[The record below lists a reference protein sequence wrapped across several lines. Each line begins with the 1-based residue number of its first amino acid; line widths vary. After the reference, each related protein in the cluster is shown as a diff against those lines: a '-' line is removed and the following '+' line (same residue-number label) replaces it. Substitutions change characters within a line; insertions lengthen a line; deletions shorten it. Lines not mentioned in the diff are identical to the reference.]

1 MLLIGV
7 STMLPHTQMSTKLN
21 ATTKLLIRLIPVSLV
36 IFLSSCLFKVP
47 GQYGFYQ
54 NQQGET
60 HNHSQQK
67 GQHRFVDAEKWAKR
81 FENPERD
88 KWQKPD
94 SVIAALSLKGNEIV
108 VDIGSATGY
117 FPIRFAKMV
126 TDGKVYGI
134 DIEETMVDY
143 LNDRA
148 KQEGILNLKSILGK
162 PDNPLIPEDADIIFI
177 CDTYHHI
184 ENRVEYFSRL
194 KNDFKPDGRLVI
206 VDFVKGDI
214 PVGPPDNMK
223 LSEQVVISELSEAG
237 YKLSQEVEL
246 LPYQYFL
253 IFRTNEQ

>member
-1 MLLIGV
+1 M
-7 STMLPHTQMSTKLN
+7 T
-21 ATTKLLIRLIPVSLV
+21 LV
-36 IFLSSCLFKVP
+36 ISPSANIFTSPTVNGL
-47 GQYGFYQ
+47 YQ

-60 HNHSQQK
+60 PYHSHQK
-67 GQHRFVDAEKWAKR
+67 GQHRFVDAEKWVKR

-94 SVIAALSLKGNEIV
+94 EVISTLNLRGNEIV

-117 FPIRFAKMV
+117 FPIRFAKIV
-126 TDGKVYGI
+126 KDGKVYGI

-148 KQEGILNLKSILGK
+148 KQKGILNLKSILGK
-162 PDNPLIPEDADIIFI
+162 PDNPMIPEDVDIIFI

-206 VDFVKGDI
+206 VDFVKGDL
-214 PVGPPDNMK
+214 PVGPPDHMK
-223 LSEQVVISELSEAG
+223 LSEQVVISELSDAG

-246 LPYQYFL
+246 LPYQYLL
-253 IFRTNEQ
+253 IFQINDQ